1 MKILIIDDESNCL
14 FILQHKLGNVF
25 PNSKIVSSN
34 KGKEALEIISKEKN
48 FDLLITDIRMPEVD
62 GYKIA
67 KHFKAENKLA
77 KVIASTAL
85 DPKSIKNSLAKNF
98 DGFIQKPW
106 KDFDKQLLEILKDSN

>member
-1 MKILIIDDESNCL
+1 MKILIVDNEKNCL
-14 FILQHKLGNVF
+14 FLLQYKLRNFFSNV
-25 PNSKIVSSN
+25 KIVTSDE
-34 KGKEALEIISKEKN
+34 GKEALEIISKEKD
-48 FDLLITDIRMPEVD
+48 FDLLITDIRMAEVD
-62 GYKIA
+62 GFKIA

-98 DGFIQKPW
+98 NGFIQKPW